1 MIQVVIVGPEE
12 RVDYEPLLK
21 ALSAED
27 ISLLQ
32 AAFRYDRTEHQFLLR
47 AAGTAYA
54 PGLRLLYDDTM
65 LKPDA
70 IYEPHRNTF
79 YLMAG
84 ILEPEF
90 YNNASR
96 ETLLA
101 SIGQTIAHEMGHG
114 FDINGI
120 QYGGQGEYASPLT
133 QEDLQKYQEK
143 TYAWPGT

>member
-1 MIQVVIVGPEE
+1 MP
-12 RVDYEPLLK
+12 
-21 ALSAED
+21 
-27 ISLLQ
+27 
-32 AAFRYDRTEHQFLLR
+32 R
-47 AAGTAYA
+47 AC
-54 PGLRLLYDDTM
+54 GLHDDTL

-70 IYEPHRNTF
+70 IYEPQRNTF

-133 QEDLQKYQEK
+133 QEGLQKYQEK
-143 TYAWPGT
+143 PAPGREPELH